1 MADKSTDEPSRSSS
15 RSSKFSIAAI
25 RSRLGQLIWLVCV
38 VCALFLAIGALL
50 VALDA
55 NPSNSLVSFV
65 KDGADFVDL
74 GAFDRR
80 DGIFKFDGS
89 NADVK
94 NALVNWGLGA
104 IVWLVVG
111 RILDRLVRP

>member
-1 MADKSTDEPSRSSS
+1 M
-15 RSSKFSIAAI
+15 
-25 RSRLGQLIWLVCV
+25 CV

-65 KDGADFVDL
+65 KDGADLVDL

>member
-1 MADKSTDEPSRSSS
+1 MADKTTDDSSRNRSS
-15 RSSKFSIAAI
+15 RFSTAAL

-55 NPSNSLVSFV
+55 NASNGLVAFV
-65 KDGADFVDL
+65 TDGAGAVDL
-74 GAFDRR
+74 GVFDRN

-89 NADVK
+89 NAEVK
-94 NALVNWGLGA
+94 NSLVNWGLGA
-104 IVWLVVG
+104 VFWLVVG

>member
-1 MADKSTDEPSRSSS
+1 MADKSTDESS
-15 RSSKFSIAAI
+15 RSSRSSRFSTAAL

-55 NPSNSLVSFV
+55 NQGNSLVSFV
-65 KDGADFVDL
+65 KDGADLVDL
-74 GAFDRR
+74 GVFDRR

-104 IVWLVVG
+104 IFWLVVG